1 MIKTLFFSSFIVFF
15 CKENSHLCGSAAQMF
30 FILFLLYPSGC
41 FMCEYKSTKNKSVY
55 SLFFEGFLR
64 NVLQM
69 WDVVL
74 SALNWFAF
82 LDIFSYICLSIP
94 HMTAPVSKI
103 IKFNSNVPRFS
114 HAGYKKCLFALQD
127 S

>member
-1 MIKTLFFSSFIVFF
+1 
-15 CKENSHLCGSAAQMF
+15 
-30 FILFLLYPSGC
+30 
-41 FMCEYKSTKNKSVY
+41 
-55 SLFFEGFLR
+55 
-64 NVLQM
+64 M

-82 LDIFSYICLSIP
+82 LDIFSYICFSIP

-103 IKFNSNVPRFS
+103 IKFNSNENLCISYAR
-114 HAGYKKCLFALQD
+114 YKKCSFALQD